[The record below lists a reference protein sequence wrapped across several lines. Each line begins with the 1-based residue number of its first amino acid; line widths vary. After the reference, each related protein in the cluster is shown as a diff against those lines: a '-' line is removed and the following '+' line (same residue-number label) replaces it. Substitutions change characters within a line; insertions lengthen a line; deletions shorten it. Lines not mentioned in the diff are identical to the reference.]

1 MSDSKSRPR
10 RPSTLRPALEAAVT
24 SSSTDPVR
32 RALMLDA
39 LEQQLRPA
47 LPPGL
52 ASHCRLANV
61 ADGRL
66 VYVVDSPIW
75 HARLRLAAD
84 ALIEQAR
91 SIGIPASTLAV
102 RTARAPL
109 QPPPPAQEAGRVA
122 SPVAREAIRTALAT
136 LRESP
141 SPSAQTNGS
150 GPRPRRKR

>member
-10 RPSTLRPALEAAVT
+10 RPSTPRPALEAALT
-24 SSSTDPVR
+24 SSGSDPVR

-52 ASHCRLANV
+52 AAHCRLANL

-66 VYVVDSPIW
+66 VFVVDSPIW

-91 SIGIPASTLAV
+91 SLGVPASTLAV

-109 QPPPPAQEAGRVA
+109 QPPAPASPAGREA

-141 SPSAQTNGS
+141 RPDAQTNTS
-150 GPRPRRKR
+150 DPRPRHRR